1 MRSNKI
7 ARLTVVLVVALFSLA
22 CAMIGPSKTPT
33 ATPVEPT
40 SPPKTIT
47 KSEATAKPAETAPAS
62 AEPGAATNL
71 DDAQKAVIRIVAE
84 GTYEYPDFTKVSE
97 LGSGSGF
104 LISPDGIAVTNNHV
118 VTGAARIKVFFSD
131 NQKAYN
137 ARVLGRSECSDLAV
151 IQVDGQNFPYLKWYQ
166 DKPKLGLKVYS
177 MGYPLG
183 DPNFTR
189 HAGAVSKEQADG
201 NTSWT
206 AVDTVIEHDAIINP
220 GNSGGPL
227 VTEDGQVVGINYA
240 SAGQYNQYY
249 AIPASAATNVVKDLQ
264 KGNNVT
270 SLGIN
275 GEAMVN
281 KDRTLS
287 GIWVYSVQSGSPAD
301 KAGIQPGDFMLELEG
316 IALGRDGTMTDYC
329 DVLRTH
335 KDTDTLGVKV
345 VRLKSSEILEG
356 QINGRELKTTQPLGQ
371 SGGST
376 TPQAEA
382 TTEKPAFFTEEFDS
396 NLPDW
401 SYFHF
406 GKDNAKYSLT
416 TDNSRLTFDIQDPN
430 TYVYLLYDPYTYTDV
445 RLDAAVLNQ
454 AGTNNNAFSLVCR
467 YTKDG
472 WYEFNV
478 SSGGLWTIMR
488 FDSSTNKYTL
498 LYNGGAQN
506 INTGQD
512 RNIFGLECNSS
523 EISTFINNKQMKTVT
538 DKHYSEGQVGIS
550 VSSFDDAPVKVSF
563 DTLVISQP

>member
-1 MRSNKI
+1 MRSTF
-7 ARLTVVLVVALFSLA
+7 ARLVVILVVALFSLA
-22 CAMIGPSKTPT
+22 CAMIGPSTKPT
-33 ATPVEPT
+33 AVPVEPT
-40 SPPKTIT
+40 SPPKPVT
-47 KSEATAKPAETAPAS
+47 KAEATAKPAETAPAK
-62 AEPGAATNL
+62 AESGAATNL
-71 DDAQKAVIRIVAE
+71 DEAQKAVIRIVAE
-84 GTYEYPDFTKVSE
+84 GTYEYPDFTKVDE

-104 LISPDGIAVTNNHV
+104 IISPDGIAVTNNHV

-166 DKPKLGLKVYS
+166 DKAKLGLKVYS

-189 HAGAVSKEQADG
+189 HDGGISKEQADG

-206 AVDTVIEHDAIINP
+206 AVDTVLEHDAIINP

-249 AIPASAATNVVKDLQ
+249 AIPASSAENVVKDLQ

-281 KDRTLS
+281 KDKTLS

-301 KAGIQPGDFMLELEG
+301 KAGIKSGDFMLELEG
-316 IALGRDGTMTDYC
+316 IALGREGLMTDYC

-335 KDTDTLGVKV
+335 KDTDTLSVKV
-345 VRLKSSEILEG
+345 VRLKSGEILEG
-356 QINGRELKTTQPLGQ
+356 QINGRELKATQTLSQ
-371 SGGST
+371 SGST
-376 TPQAEA
+376 ADA
-382 TTEKPAFFTEEFDS
+382 TATAGAEKPAFFTEEFDS

-430 TYVYLLYDPYTYTDV
+430 TYVYLLYDPYTYKDV

-454 AGTNNNAFSLVCR
+454 AESNNNAFSLVCR

-478 SSGGLWTIMR
+478 SSGGLWNIMR
-488 FDSSTNKYTL
+488 YDASSNKYTQ

-506 INTGQD
+506 LKTGQD
-512 RNIFGLECNSS
+512 RNVFGIECNGN
-523 EISTFINNKQMKTVT
+523 EISTFINNKLMKTVT
-538 DKHYSEGQVGIS
+538 DKRYAEGQIGIS
-550 VSSFDDAPVKVSF
+550 VSSFDATPVKMSF